1 MPQRRRLTMRQL
13 RHLLRLSSDG
23 VSVRDISDV
32 LGIARSTVQDS
43 IGRASAAGLSWPL
56 AADLADD
63 VLEGRLF
70 ARAGVKQGQRRRPEP
85 DWSVIAVEVKK
96 PGVTLSLLWEEYRAV
111 HPDGYAFSR
120 FCELFRGFERRLT
133 PTMRQIHIAGDKVF
147 VDYSGKK
154 LPIVDRKTGE
164 IHEAEIFVGVLGAS
178 SYTFAEATWTQTLPD
193 WIGSHVRMFAF
204 FGGVPRL
211 IVPDNLKSGVNKPS
225 FYDPEINHSFGRMAA
240 HYGIGVLPARPKRPK
255 DKAKVE
261 AGVRFAQTC
270 ILGRLR
276 NQTFFSLEEAN
287 AAIKGAIERIN
298 THVMK
303 RLGQSRRDL
312 FEAMERP
319 ALAALPSEDYEFAE
333 WRLARVSTDYHVEFE
348 RYFYS
353 VPHSFIRQQVDVR
366 ATSRTIEIFLRGKR
380 IAAHQRRYGGARFG
394 TDPNH
399 MPSSH
404 RRYAEWSPERFQRW
418 GASIGPRTEGLMI
431 AILSSRPHPE
441 QGFRTCLGVLN
452 LYREIDKQ
460 KAEAVSTRAVEIGGL
475 NCKSIT
481 ALIKTC
487 KAPRHSDEPAAVGE
501 HANLRGPGYFH

>member
-1 MPQRRRLTMRQL
+1 
-13 RHLLRLSSDG
+13 
-23 VSVRDISDV
+23 
-32 LGIARSTVQDS
+32 
-43 IGRASAAGLSWPL
+43 L

-63 VLEGRLF
+63 ILEGRLF
-70 ARAGVKQGQRRRPEP
+70 ARASVKQGLRRRPEP
-85 DWSVIAVEVKK
+85 DWSAIAVEVKK

-120 FCELFRGFERRLT
+120 FCDLFRGFERRLT

-164 IHEAEIFVGVLGAS
+164 IHEAEIFVAVLGAS
-178 SYTFAEATWTQTLPD
+178 SSTFAEATWTQTLPD

-211 IVPDNLKSGVNKPS
+211 ILPDNLKSGVNKPS
-225 FYDPEINHSFGRMAA
+225 FYDPEINHSFGRIAA
-240 HYGIGVLPARPKRPK
+240 HYGICVLPARPKRPK

-276 NQTFFSLEEAN
+276 NQTFFSQEEAN
-287 AAIKGAIERIN
+287 AAIKGAVKRTN

-303 RLGQSRRDL
+303 RLGQSRRHL

-404 RRYAEWSPERFQRW
+404 RRYAEWSPERF
-418 GASIGPRTEGLMI
+418 
-431 AILSSRPHPE
+431 
-441 QGFRTCLGVLN
+441 
-452 LYREIDKQ
+452 
-460 KAEAVSTRAVEIGGL
+460 
-475 NCKSIT
+475 
-481 ALIKTC
+481 
-487 KAPRHSDEPAAVGE
+487 
-501 HANLRGPGYFH
+501 